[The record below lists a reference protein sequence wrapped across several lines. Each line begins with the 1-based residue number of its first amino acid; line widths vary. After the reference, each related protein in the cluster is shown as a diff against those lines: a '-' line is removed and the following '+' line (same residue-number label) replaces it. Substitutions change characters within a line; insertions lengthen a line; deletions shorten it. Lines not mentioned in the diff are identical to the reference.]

1 MDYGSGPGNLSG
13 LKLGFEGFDDDVS
26 KESTDLTVDASFASQ
41 DGSFLPNPQLG
52 DLQQVANIPA
62 SENETQSEKTKKGGW
77 PKGKKRKK
85 LKDRNAPKPAL
96 SGYIRFLNEKR
107 EVMRKENPNLS
118 FSELTRLLGSE
129 WSKLQQHEKQRYLDE
144 AEKDKERYWK
154 EMEAYQKT
162 EAFKQFKILREKR
175 MKEDVSDDSYNNTVE
190 IKDET
195 EPGTFDIPIFT
206 EDFLDYNKSRE
217 GELRQFRKQATELE
231 EQNAILSKHIEN
243 MKQAIDKLEIDAV
256 QQRSSNCALTQ
267 HLDSLRSTLST
278 HFAAIPIPGSN
289 ELPSVETVDSYM
301 AKLHN
306 IIVES
311 PQEHQSLIITIRD
324 IVNRLNLDG
333 QVELVYLITM
343 ATSEY
348 EELRHRN
355 LEDNR
360 VMLEK
365 LMADLK
371 NEMHVPGRIK
381 PIK

>member
-1 MDYGSGPGNLSG
+1 MDLGSGGGNSMLSG

-26 KESTDLTVDASFASQ
+26 RESTDLTVDASFATQDNSFMGSQ
-41 DGSFLPNPQLG
+41 QLG
-52 DLQQVANIPA
+52 DLSQVSSIPP
-62 SENETQSEKTKKGGW
+62 SENETHSEKTKKGGW

-107 EVMRKENPNLS
+107 EVLRKENPSLS

-144 AEKDKERYWK
+144 AEKDKERYWR

-162 EAFKQFKILREKR
+162 EAFKQFKLLREKR
-175 MKEDVSDDSYNNTVE
+175 MKEDASDDSCNNPVE
-190 IKDET
+190 MKEET

-206 EDFLDYNKSRE
+206 EEFLDYNKSRE
-217 GELRQFRKQATELE
+217 GELRQFRRQATELE

-256 QQRSSNCALTQ
+256 QQRSSNLALQQ
-267 HLDSLRSTLST
+267 HLDSLRSTLVT
-278 HFAAIPIPGSN
+278 HFAAIPVPGSN
-289 ELPSVETVDSYM
+289 ELPAIETVDSYL

-306 IIVES
+306 MIVEN
-311 PQEHQSLIITIRD
+311 PHEHQSLIITVKD

-333 QVELVYLITM
+333 
-343 ATSEY
+343 
-348 EELRHRN
+348 
-355 LEDNR
+355 
-360 VMLEK
+360 EK
-365 LMADLK
+365 L
-371 NEMHVPGRIK
+371 
-381 PIK
+381 